1 MKNPL
6 AGLLDVSDAE
16 NELDADLR
24 RAETF
29 ARLLDTQFQMGGIRF
44 GVDALVGLIPV
55 VGDTVA
61 TALGF
66 YPILIARKHGLGK
79 GVIARM
85 LFNLGV
91 NFAAGLTPLVGDA
104 ADVFIRVNIRNVAL
118 LRQTAVKKGLVSA

>member
-1 MKNPL
+1 MGWWSWFTQQRKRGMGAGRPGRAGSIERKDQHAL
-6 AGLLDVSDAE
+6 APEQV
-16 NELDADLR
+16 ADLNAAW
-24 RAETF
+24 AE
-29 ARLLDTQFQMGGIRF
+29 LE
-44 GVDALVGLIPV
+44 PS
-55 VGDTVA
+55 GDTVA